1 MFVSWSLSAMQSFQ
15 VFPFV
20 ERSSFFSEWDINILP
35 IPNTVPPKN
44 VAFLPWYNIFPLLT
58 QSYLQIFVRI

>member
-15 VFPFV
+15 VFPFG
-20 ERSSFFSEWDINILP
+20 ERSPFFSEWDINILP
-35 IPNTVPPKN
+35 LPNTVPPKN
-44 VAFLPWYNIFPLLT
+44 VEFLPWYNIFPLLT